1 MKKFSFILL
10 SLILCFSL
18 AAGAFAAPVITVDGT
33 EVKQVNVNG
42 DPVPE
47 VDGNLVPLRAVLQA
61 MGYSVNYD
69 AETNTV
75 KAGTYADPEYV
86 FTPGDEGFPVKDGT
100 TFVDAEGLTDLPYD
114 VTIGQGTI
122 AYDTTAAEIQTGY
135 YKISLNG
142 QYLTAPPLA
151 AEDVT
156 ETVTNEDGTTEEV
169 THTRRDQ
176 ILATELYLAPDNGSD
191 EQLWLVRPKGVHTYT
206 VVNKATDLAMDVNSW
221 SLDIGGKLIQY
232 TLAGGTNQQFTFNR
246 LGEGYVISP
255 VYSKLFLNAVGDD
268 AHATGLAADRV
279 IQVARDEEAE
289 WRLDYVSEYVNPV
302 EAVAGTEAFK
312 ELDPYYQERFNSYFF
327 TDVDFSESAKTNAET
342 YLRQNNF
349 LEADKETQQQL
360 IMDCLDIT
368 YSDLLGGWMREKLT
382 ANYEIAGVTRTHDTN
397 PEVLDDPEGK
407 DYYVWT
413 INMECN
419 GPDDIHTFTVETVDE
434 NDEEHV
440 RKVCEAV
447 ACFEPPVRKTLRHF
461 YYTGDNFGTWNAWDG
476 EIWNNTAS
484 KFDVDGMLT
493 MFAHELGHVIDSDF
507 KVGDDVWRRAINAD
521 IIPTSGYGK
530 TNRWEDFGEFSRL
543 YLMSRG
549 DDERIAAIEKI
560 YPNRTMTYRAA
571 LYNIDND
578 YYAQYKDE
586 YQILTEKIGD
596 TDGVDEGMY
605 YALTYDGKALTNN
618 DGKVTMEKDTQADNQ
633 LWQISVLDDQLV
645 KLYSKADGK
654 ALFLPNNF
662 FGTAAEASFDGS
674 TAFGLYRTR
683 NDYAGDD
690 EFYTLIATES
700 GYGLDLAEDG
710 SLVATML
717 TDAHFSA
724 PTNNVS
730 VSVPFTLT
738 PVEKVEGMGEFY
750 IMSDDQYLAPG
761 SSDLGAQLCLLGD
774 ENKWSISKLPNNV
787 GYITDTDS
795 GYAID
800 ISGVSMDEGAS
811 ALAYTLS
818 RNANQTWL
826 IIDNGNG
833 TVSFQAQHSGLYL
846 AVDEDGMAIQS
857 AEKYEWTL
865 VPAE

>member
-1 MKKFSFILL
+1 MRKFMFVLL
-10 SLILCFSL
+10 SLVLCLSL
-18 AAGAFAAPVITVDGT
+18 AAGAFAQPVITVDGT
-33 EVKQVNVNG
+33 EVKQVQANG
-42 DPVPE
+42 DPVPD
-47 VDGNLVPLRAVLQA
+47 VDGDSLVPLRSVLQA

-75 KAGTYADPEYV
+75 KAGTSADPEFV
-86 FTPGDEGFPVKDGT
+86 FVPGEDGSQAVSGT
-100 TFVDAEGLTDLPYD
+100 TFVDPAFIADALPYD
-114 VTIGQGTI
+114 VTVDGGTV
-122 AYDTTAAEIQTGY
+122 AYDNKFAEMETGY

-169 THTRRDQ
+169 VHTRRDQ
-176 ILATELYLAPDNGSD
+176 ILATELYLAPDDGSD
-191 EQLWLVRPKGVHTYT
+191 EQLWLVRPKGVRTYT

-221 SLDIGGKLIQY
+221 SLEIGGKLIQY
-232 TLAGGTNQQFTFNR
+232 TLAGGTNQQFTF
-246 LGEGYVISP
+246 LAEGDGYAVSP
-255 VYSKLFLNAVGDD
+255 VYSKLYLSVVGDD
-268 AHATGLAADRV
+268 AHATGLASDRV
-279 IQVARDEEAE
+279 IQVSKAEKAE
-289 WRLDYVSEYVNPV
+289 WKLDYMAPYVNPV
-302 EAVAGTEAFK
+302 EAVADTEAFK
-312 ELDPYYQERFNSYFF
+312 ELDSYYQERFNSYFF
-327 TDVDFSESAKTNAET
+327 TDVDFSNDARNNAET

-349 LEADKETQQQL
+349 LEADKAAQQQL

-382 ANYEIAGVTRTHDTN
+382 ANYEIASVTRTHDTY

-407 DYYVWT
+407 DYYIYT

-440 RKVCEAV
+440 RRVCEAV

-476 EIWNNTAS
+476 EVWNNTAS

-493 MFAHELGHVIDSDF
+493 MFAHELGHVIDAAF
-507 KVGDDVWRRAINAD
+507 TVGDDVWRRAINAD

-549 DDERIAAIEKI
+549 DDERIKAIETV
-560 YPNRTMTYRAA
+560 YPARTRTYRAA
-571 LYNIDND
+571 LYNIDHD
-578 YYAQYKDE
+578 YYADYKDE
-586 YQILTEKIGD
+586 FDEVTAAIGNTE
-596 TDGVDEGMY
+596 GVDEGMY
-605 YALTYDGKALTNN
+605 YKVVSSHGQVLTNN
-618 DGKVTMEKDTQADNQ
+618 DGAVTMADETSPIADGQ
-633 LWQISVLDDQLV
+633 LWQLSVLDGQLV

-654 ALFLPNNF
+654 ALFMPDNF
-662 FGTAAEASFDGS
+662 FGTAVEASFDGS
-674 TAFGLYRTR
+674 TAFGVDAAAAVTK
-683 NDYAGDD
+683 
-690 EFYTLIATES
+690 LIATES
-700 GYGLDLAEDG
+700 GYSLTADTDG
-710 SLVATML
+710 SLTAFNGNDGDV
-717 TDAHFSA
+717 
-724 PTNNVS
+724 
-730 VSVPFTLT
+730 FTLI

-750 IMSDDQYLAPG
+750 IMSGDQYLAPG

-774 ENKWSISKLPNNV
+774 ENAWNISKLPNNV
-787 GYITDTDS
+787 GYITDTDT

-826 IIDNGNG
+826 IIDNGDG

-846 AVDEDGMAIQS
+846 AIDEDGMAIQA
-857 AEKYEWTL
+857 AEPFKWSLAPVE
-865 VPAE
+865 E